1 MNCRL
6 IIVTTLVPFASCTPV
21 RYAGQ
26 PGELYRDFG
35 GMAHYYADSARDF
48 GIEQYHGFDFYNRAH
63 PAGTRDLPRLVIRG
77 LRTYRQPV
85 IFIERHY
92 FHHAI
97 VALLDRGTNT
107 TQRPTRP
114 SPRHLAT
121 LRRCGGFWKDMT
133 VMQRGT
139 HYTLVA
145 YGLRHRGINGRRE
158 APDLA
163 MCESF
168 ISDLLANWKDED
180 VVSAAE
186 HSDQHL
192 LQNASVNFWRSKNNY
207 LYPLQIIQKR
217 RAHWLR
223 EDSTAYFE
231 AASTFNSFAGN
242 YALARR
248 QRDSLGRQVTLQASA
263 WHRVLGDA
271 ATAIFDSARQH
282 RIVIINEAHTQP
294 LHRRFIGSLLDSLYA
309 QGYRHLLCETLVAED
324 SGIST
329 RGYPIQ
335 ASGYY
340 SSEPHF
346 GAVLRKAL
354 RLGFVLHPYDNKA
367 SGTEREQGQ
376 AAAIA
381 AVVAAHP
388 DSRFLVLSGHG
399 HGREKPADSMMGF
412 FLRDAT
418 GIDPFSI
425 DQTVL
430 TEQGHAAG
438 EHPAYCE
445 LTRDSAGFGIPL
457 AVMLAADT
465 GAAGRPGY
473 DLRVALP
480 RTAYTA
486 AGMPSWN
493 LDFGSDTTLRVRL
506 RGGKYAGALL
516 QIFDRRETKAHSY
529 WDLIPLCNVVLSASN
544 DLTFRMPHGEFA
556 VYVTDG
562 RRRMLYQK
570 LVEL

>member
-1 MNCRL
+1 M
-6 IIVTTLVPFASCTPV
+6 
-21 RYAGQ
+21 RYASQ
-26 PGELYRDFG
+26 PGELYYNFG
-35 GMAHYYADSARDF
+35 GRAHYYADSARDF

-63 PAGTRDLPRLVIRG
+63 PAGTRDLPRPVTQG
-77 LRTYRQPV
+77 LRSYRQPV

-92 FHHAI
+92 FHHAV
-97 VALLDRGTNT
+97 VALLDGGGNT
-107 TQRPTRP
+107 ARRPTRP
-114 SPRHLAT
+114 SRRHLAA
-121 LRRCGGFWKDMT
+121 LRRRAGFWKDTT
-133 VMQRGT
+133 VTRWGAR
-139 HYTLVA
+139 YTVVA
-145 YGLRHRGINGRRE
+145 YGLRHRGIKGRRE

-163 MCESF
+163 MCEGF
-168 ISDLLANWKDED
+168 ISDLLENWKDED
-180 VVSAAE
+180 AVGAAGR
-186 HSDQHL
+186 SDQHL

-217 RAHWLR
+217 RAYWMR

-242 YALARR
+242 YALSRR
-248 QRDSLGRQVTLQASA
+248 QRDSLGRQITLQASA

-271 ATAIFDSARQH
+271 ATTIFDSARQH

-294 LHRRFIGSLLDSLYA
+294 LHRRFISSLLDSLYA
-309 QGYRHLLCETLVAED
+309 QGYRHLLCETLTVED
-324 SGIST
+324 SGINA
-329 RGYPIQ
+329 RGYPVQ

-346 GAVLRKAL
+346 GAMLRKAQ
-354 RLGFVLHPYDNKA
+354 RLGFVLHPYDNEA
-367 SGTEREQGQ
+367 SGTERERGQ
-376 AAAIA
+376 ASAIA

-388 DSRFLVLSGHG
+388 GSRFLVLSGHG

-412 FLRDAT
+412 FLREAT
-418 GIDPFSI
+418 GTDPFSI

-430 TEQGHAAG
+430 TEQGYAAN
-438 EHPAYCE
+438 EHPAYRD
-445 LTRDSAGFGIPL
+445 LIRDSTGFRTPL

-465 GAAGRPGY
+465 GAAGRQGY

-480 RTAYTA
+480 RTMYTA
-486 AGMPSWN
+486 AGMPTWN
-493 LDFGSDTTLRVRL
+493 LDIGSDTAMRVLL

-544 DLTFRMPHGEFA
+544 NLTFRMPHGAFA